1 MTWTPERHAE
11 HKRTLAMLTRCAG
24 NADGAKGRPGTGE
37 ARQTKVVP
45 WRSGRF
51 VHELAAQRPNVWPGI
66 VGGIIT
72 PSGSAI
78 SSRCFT
84 DAPAL
89 SCTCGAFALE
99 WR

>member
-1 MTWTPERHAE
+1 MTWTPERYAE
-11 HKRTLAMLTRCAG
+11 HKRTLSMLTRCAG

-37 ARQTKVVP
+37 ARRTMTVP
-45 WRSGRF
+45 YRSGRF
-51 VHELAAQRPNVWPGI
+51 VHELDARRPILWSEL

-72 PSGSAI
+72 ASGSAI

-84 DAPAL
+84 DAPAR